1 MTHAVELSNFEVAYK
16 FLSESILLLDKQ
28 GLVQYANPAFYKNFA
43 VQQKDIA
50 GQNIENLLE
59 LDSDKQRFSVEQVAK
74 NHSFHW
80 SGVATLKSAPGVPA
94 IAGIQIDALC
104 DEASQVICF
113 VARFEKQLS
122 QGQDNAFLQELAYRD
137 ELTGL
142 ANRTLFNQLLE
153 HEISQSQRE
162 SKKFA
167 LLFIDLDKFKQ
178 VNDNLGHDAGDM
190 LLCTIAERMQ
200 KSLRKSD
207 VVARIGGDE
216 FVVIMHNIN
225 ESDTVANV
233 ADKVIRQIHKPV
245 SSGPHLM
252 EVGCSIGISIY
263 PDNGSSAEHLLHHA
277 DVAMYRAKQQGGDNY
292 YYFSEELNQELKDT
306 RLMEEQISL
315 GLERDQFVPY
325 FQPLLDQRN
334 GNLVGIECLA
344 RWNHPK
350 KGILNPMEFIPVA
363 KKVGLM
369 PRILAQVLGSAFKH
383 LRRWHKQLDC
393 LVPLSVNITSK
404 QFYQQ
409 QTFDELS
416 SLLRKHHLTSD
427 AIRIEVT
434 ESTLQEKGEGLIEML
449 KLVSDAGFSITLDDF
464 GTGYSSLRYLQQLPV
479 DTLKIDRSFVRN
491 LDKNPHDKIIVK
503 AIIQLAQTLG
513 IEAVAE
519 GVETETQRTFLTEND
534 CHIMQGFLFSP
545 ALPSREF
552 DRFLENLV
560 VDTVS

>member
-1 MTHAVELSNFEVAYK
+1 MANDVDLSNFEVAYK
-16 FLSESILLLDKQ
+16 FLSESILLVNKE
-28 GLVQYANPAFYKNFA
+28 GRVHFANPAFYQQFA
-43 VQQKDIA
+43 VTPDA
-50 GQNIENLLE
+50 VLGQTLDELLE
-59 LDSDKQRFSVEQVAK
+59 LESDIGDFSLKSLTLSRTRNWA
-74 NHSFHW
+74 
-80 SGVATLKSAPGVPA
+80 GVATLKKGGALPVIS
-94 IAGIQIDALC
+94 GIKIDTLC
-104 DEASQVICF
+104 SEQHTLCY
-113 VARFEKQLS
+113 VARFEKQIS
-122 QGQDNAFLQELAYRD
+122 KGQDNAFLQELAYRD

-162 SKKFA
+162 GNKFA
-167 LLFIDLDKFKQ
+167 LLFIDLDRFKD

-225 ESDTVANV
+225 DSDTVANV

-252 EVGCSIGISIY
+252 EVGCSIGISIF
-263 PDNGSSAEHLLHHA
+263 PENGSNAEHLLHHA
-277 DVAMYRAKQQGGDNY
+277 DVAMYRAKQQGGANY

-306 RLMEEQISL
+306 RLMEQQLIQ
-315 GLERDQFVPY
+315 GLSDSQFVPF

-334 GNLVGIECLA
+334 GQLVGIECLA
-344 RWNHPK
+344 RWLHPQ
-350 KGILNPMEFIPVA
+350 KGLLYPMEFIPTA

-369 PRILAQVLGSAFKH
+369 PSILAQVLDDAFRH
-383 LRRWHKQLDC
+383 LKRWHQQLDS
-393 LVPLSVNITSK
+393 LIPLSVNITSK

-416 SLLRKHHLTSD
+416 RLLKKHDLSCD

-434 ESTLQEKGEGLIEML
+434 ESTLQEKGDGLIELLRM
-449 KLVSDAGFSITLDDF
+449 VSNAGFSITLDDF

-491 LDKNPHDKIIVK
+491 LEKNPHDKIIVK

-519 GVETETQRTFLTEND
+519 GVETDEQRLFLEENT

-545 ALPSREF
+545 AVSAEQF
-552 DRFLENLV
+552 DDFLENLL